1 MKKYIYKIKS
11 VYFPTDTSTSED
23 DRSFYINYNDY
34 FLNEVQKCF
43 VLFVQS
49 LELGYSLS
57 LSKQDFVAYSYSK
70 LVQPQQITSF
80 SSYNTNQNQG

>member
-23 DRSFYINYNDY
+23 RSFHINYNDY

-43 VLFVQS
+43 V
-49 LELGYSLS
+49 
-57 LSKQDFVAYSYSK
+57 
-70 LVQPQQITSF
+70 
-80 SSYNTNQNQG
+80 